1 MLQKISAVILTCTM
15 FMATSL
21 GSVPANDA
29 TTTSEAYI
37 PSECI
42 IQTAVPDKQ
51 QLEIKQIYIQ
61 VPVEANLEGNLLT
74 YTETTDYTELHSLL
88 EECESRKDNASKMAE
103 AARNCGYPEDH
114 PIIQLAKEEWH
125 TANDLAQRYAYDM
138 KNAKYAQAWEEYPVA
153 TEVWLYLTNAM
164 GYNEYVAAG
173 IIGNMMIECGGFT
186 LNLDWSAVNKYSGCY
201 GLCQW
206 HPRYHQ
212 EVQGGDL
219 KVQLEYM
226 YTSFPALIS
235 RYAYTYQQNFTYDK
249 FLRLVDAR
257 EAAKAFCIIYERP
270 GGYDARR
277 GECAVKAYDYFV
289 K

>member
-1 MLQKISAVILTCTM
+1 MLQKISAAILTCTM
-15 FMATSL
+15 FIATSL
-21 GSVPANDA
+21 GSGAANDA

-37 PSECI
+37 PSEHI
-42 IQTAVPDKQ
+42 IQTVAPDQQ
-51 QLEIKQIYIQ
+51 QLEIQQIYIQ

-74 YTETTDYTELHSLL
+74 YVETTDYAELCSLL
-88 EECESRKDNASKMAE
+88 EECESRKDNALKMAD

-114 PIIQLAKEEWH
+114 PIIQLAKKEWH
-125 TANDLAQRYAYDM
+125 TADDLAQQYAYDI

-173 IIGNMMIECGGFT
+173 IIGNMMVECGGLT
-186 LNLDWSAVNKYSGCY
+186 LDLDWFAVNKYSGCY

-219 KVQLEYM
+219 KAQLEYM

-235 RYAYTYQQNFTYDK
+235 RYAYTYQQNFTYEK
-249 FLRLVDAR
+249 FLKLTDVR

-270 GGYDARR
+270 GGYNTRR
-277 GECAVKAYDYFV
+277 GECAAKAYDYFV